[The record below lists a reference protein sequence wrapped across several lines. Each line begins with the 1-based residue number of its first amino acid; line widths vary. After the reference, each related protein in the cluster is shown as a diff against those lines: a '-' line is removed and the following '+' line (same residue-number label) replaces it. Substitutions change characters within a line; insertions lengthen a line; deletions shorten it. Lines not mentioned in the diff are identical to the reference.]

1 MRSTAIHARPVN
13 ASTLREAAERVENAE
28 ARREEFAGL
37 AAPKRKGSPAQEA
50 RADAVSFSSTLL
62 SAPPPPG
69 RMTPWR
75 RQEGLEGDVPVGL
88 RDEQAPGQDWPRF
101 PQDWRWQRQ

>member
-13 ASTLREAAERVENAE
+13 VSTLREAAERVENAE

-50 RADAVSFSSTLL
+50 RADAVSFSSSTL
-62 SAPPPPG
+62 
-69 RMTPWR
+69 
-75 RQEGLEGDVPVGL
+75 
-88 RDEQAPGQDWPRF
+88 
-101 PQDWRWQRQ
+101 

>member
-1 MRSTAIHARPVN
+1 M
-13 ASTLREAAERVENAE
+13 ENAE

-37 AAPKRKGSPAQEA
+37 AAPERKGSPAQEA
-50 RADAVSFSSTLL
+50 RADAVSFSSSTLL
-62 SAPPPPG
+62 SAAAAAG
-69 RMTPWR
+69 EDDAVEKTG
-75 RQEGLEGDVPVGL
+75 GLGGDVPVGL

>member
-37 AAPKRKGSPAQEA
+37 AAPEHKGSPAQEA
-50 RADAVSFSSTLL
+50 RADAVSFSSSTL
-62 SAPPPPG
+62 
-69 RMTPWR
+69 
-75 RQEGLEGDVPVGL
+75 
-88 RDEQAPGQDWPRF
+88 
-101 PQDWRWQRQ
+101 